1 MNRKLKFYAYK
12 NVIKFTHS
20 LRSRKDII
28 NLILSL
34 ITKEFWSN
42 NKGSRDIST
51 VFYIDK
57 MSRVFI
63 YESIDKIHSF
73 GIPFFIKAAQDSFF
87 VFNKSNE
94 LLDSKLISFLK
105 AIFIKI
111 DIDKPNFYKDIES
124 IFEILK
130 EYDIQENEFYLYLTP
145 IFELLTFET
154 GYLRYDHDIQRENVN
169 HPEYH
174 IDFNYSQNTTF
185 KLGLHKKLSCQEFIN
200 LVDIKNNGIFFI
212 E

>member
-1 MNRKLKFYAYK
+1 MSRKLKFYAYK

-28 NLILSL
+28 NLTLSL
-34 ITKEFWSN
+34 ITKGFWSN

-51 VFYIDK
+51 IFYIDK

-73 GIPFFIKAAQDSFF
+73 AIPFFIKETQDSFS

-94 LLDSKLISFLK
+94 LLDPKLISFLK
-105 AIFIKI
+105 AIFRKI
-111 DIDKPNFYKDIES
+111 DINKPNFYQDIDS
-124 IFEILK
+124 ILEIIE
-130 EYDIQENEFYLYLTP
+130 EYEIKENEFSLYLTP
-145 IFELLTFET
+145 IMELLTFEP
-154 GYLRYDHDIQRENVN
+154 GYLRYDHDIQRASSH

-200 LVDIKNNGIFFI
+200 LVDIKNNEIFFI